1 MPRRRKMTDEELLAR
16 IESGER
22 DDVEFKAARAAAPSN
37 ALATVSAFANTGGG
51 YIVMG
56 VSEADGALKITGV
69 EKVDKVQRE
78 FNSLLRDWQKVST
91 VLPTELTYHDIEGKT
106 LLCFY
111 IPEASRTDKPVYLDK
126 DVDGAYIRKGAESC
140 RCTQDELFNFIRNN
154 GAVSYDAMPI
164 DIDPES
170 FFDAGDLR
178 WYRAQ
183 LESERPYADSDIA
196 DMEFLETWGFLV
208 ESEGRLMPTRAAV
221 FLLGK
226 QSIILQHLPRMV
238 VDLQW
243 HKCHAHEHSIGDEW
257 TSRVI
262 VEANLVKSWKAIL
275 DFIDK
280 HVDTPYEI
288 DEETL
293 QRIGNSRRY
302 VSFREA
308 AVNLL
313 IHQDYGKAD
322 GDPVIRVFKDGIDF
336 YNPGNAFASREDLV
350 GNVERK
356 HRNPRIVTAFERIGL
371 SDQRGG
377 GLKKIFQD
385 WREFGYFPPEIENNK
400 GDMTFRLSL
409 STERLLD
416 EDRIAEGAVSVQA
429 RLAAFI
435 RRKGQ
440 MDIVDL
446 RALTGMSDA
455 MALEVAD
462 ALVDLGIA
470 RRTLGASPVFHLAEQ
485 AAVRGRKRG
494 SAKARAVGSV
504 SSRIGSS
511 TSGSHVDGGSA
522 TGQSA
527 DRDSALDE
535 FSEVQLAILKGADG
549 PRSRSDLMKLANYS
563 NRVYFMRR
571 HLQPLIEGDLIE
583 MTYPGNAKSPNQA
596 YTLTQKGHDVRSR
609 LLDSS

>member
-1 MPRRRKMTDEELLAR
+1 MPQRREMTDEELLAR

-22 DDVEFKAARAAAPSN
+22 DDIEFKAARTSAPLS

-56 VSEADGALKITGV
+56 VSEADDALKITGV

-78 FNSLLRDWQKVST
+78 FNSLLRGRQKVSA
-91 VLPTELTYHDIEGKT
+91 VLSTKLTYHDIEGKT

-111 IPEASRTDKPVYLDK
+111 IPEASRTDKPVHLDK
-126 DVDGAYIRKGAESC
+126 DINEAYIRKGAESC
-140 RCTQDELFNFIRNN
+140 QCTQDELFNFIRNN
-154 GAVSYDAMPI
+154 GASSYDAQAI
-164 DIDPES
+164 DINPES

-183 LESERPYADSDIA
+183 LESERPYADSDIE

-208 ESEGRLMPTRAAV
+208 ESEGRLRPTRAAV
-221 FLLGK
+221 FILGK

-243 HKCHAHEHSIGDEW
+243 HNCHASDHSIGDEW
-257 TSRVI
+257 TSRAI

-280 HVDTPYEI
+280 HIDTPYEV

-293 QRIGNSRRY
+293 QRVGNSRRY

-350 GNVERK
+350 GNAERK

-385 WREFGYFPPEIENNK
+385 WREFGYFPPEIENDK
-400 GDMTFRLSL
+400 GDMTFRLKL
-409 STERLLD
+409 SMERLLD
-416 EDRIAEGAVSVQA
+416 ENQIAGGAVSVQA

-440 MDIVDL
+440 MDMVDL
-446 RALTGMSDA
+446 RALTGMPDA
-455 MALEVAD
+455 IALEGAD
-462 ALVDLGIA
+462 VLVDLGIA
-470 RRTLGASPVFHLAEQ
+470 RRTGDASPVFHLVEQ
-485 AAVRGRKRG
+485 AAIRGRKRG
-494 SAKARAVGSV
+494 SATVRAVGKASGRIA
-504 SSRIGSS
+504 SSA
-511 TSGSHVDGGSA
+511 SGSHVDVGSA
-522 TGQSA
+522 TSQSA
-527 DRDSALDE
+527 VRDSALDK
-535 FSEVQLAILKGADG
+535 FTEVQLAILKGADVS
-549 PRSRSDLMKLANYS
+549 RSRSELMELANYS
-563 NRVYFMRR
+563 SRGHFVES
-571 HLQPLIEGDLIE
+571 HLNPLIEGGFIK
-583 MTYPGNAKSPNQA
+583 MINPVSVNSPKQA
-596 YTLTQKGHDVRSR
+596 YILTKKGQNIRSR
-609 LLDSS
+609 LLDSW